1 MGLSSIRGM
10 TWLNSTVRQSPPG
23 PEQASEFMAL
33 AASHGV
39 PAAAI
44 GAVTGDSLRVTGQF
58 DIPLDELA
66 SVWQST
72 LPRLFG

>member
-1 MGLSSIRGM
+1 VV
-10 TWLNSTVRQSPPG
+10 TVGPG
-23 PEQASEFMAL
+23 RAAEFAAL
-33 AASHGV
+33 ARAHGV

-44 GAVTGDSLRVTGQF
+44 GAVTGESLRVTGQF

-66 SVWQST
+66 SVWQGT